1 MRWENLVTD
10 IELQWERED
19 ANAHWDE
26 NRERERADRAQ
37 MLFRD
42 VLLSEYR
49 RIGSLDIV
57 VREVNSIIHVARV
70 GRGWIDGFEC
80 VTGQRTLV
88 VPATA
93 TLIDTRRRCRCNLP
107 LVTDLANVTVGAALR
122 QLERRCD
129 TVHAAGAGRSM
140 VGRVTAV
147 WADSFRLA
155 NRLNESV
162 VYSFNDVVLSVLSR
176 A

>member
-1 MRWENLVTD
+1 MRWKNLVTD

-19 ANAHWDE
+19 ANAQWDE
-26 NRERERADRAQ
+26 NRERERADRAL

-49 RIGSLDIV
+49 RIGNLDIAITDV
-57 VREVNSIIHVARV
+57 DSIVHVARV

-80 VTGQRTLV
+80 ATGQRTLV
-88 VPATA
+88 VPGTA
-93 TLIDTRRRCRCNLP
+93 ILIDTRQRCRCNLP

-129 TVHAAGAGRSM
+129 TVHAAGAGRSI

-147 WADSFRLA
+147 WADSFRIT